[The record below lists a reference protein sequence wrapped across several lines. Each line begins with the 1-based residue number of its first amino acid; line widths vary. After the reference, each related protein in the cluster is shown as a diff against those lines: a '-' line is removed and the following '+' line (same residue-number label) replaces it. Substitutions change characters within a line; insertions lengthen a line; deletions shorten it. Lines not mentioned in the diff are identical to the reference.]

1 MTMKQF
7 IRNTH
12 TATQTSVCIFAVTAL
27 LLASCSQDELPGTGD
42 TNGTPQGISALHIA
56 SASLQAPEAQP
67 GTRNAANRS
76 TATTRATASASLTSG
91 SIGIFRSQ
99 GTGYTEAQDNKQYT
113 YDAATTKWQPSTI
126 ADTVYLM
133 ANDVDVC
140 AYYPYNSA
148 YTDKTKLPLASAK
161 YAGTVDDLTK
171 HDPADLCYATNRT
184 MNGANVTTAFEM
196 QHAMA
201 MVQLSFKRLNYA
213 SDACNLTSISI
224 KNKELISTATLNIA
238 DGTYTTVKKA
248 AVKWTPGT
256 ADPTTGNTATGI
268 QVPASGVSEI
278 TTALLVPCTLDAAG
292 STTFTFTVDGL
303 PMSVKVPA
311 AKLPAFE
318 AGKIHKLKFTI
329 HAASVSLSYVS
340 VIDWV
345 PAWADVDNPNYDGTS
360 NDYLELGGVKWA
372 LRNLNYNSNYG
383 TYSFAPMTA
392 TAFTTLHWNALTESA
407 TGNSTK
413 LWDAYSDP
421 CTRIEPKGTWTMPT
435 QKDFEALITLPRV
448 WNNAIG
454 ERGQWF
460 GTDNLDEA
468 KLHPDRYLFLP
479 ISDMINRSLA
489 YYWTQTYGTKN
500 CPITFYID
508 GGSPKI
514 ETDFAHSGW
523 GVVRCVKRP
532 QAMPIDLGLP
542 FIVAPGNLIATAAG
556 SGYTYSFADEQ
567 GFYTT
572 SGGNIRPDYFSWN
585 TLSPADAPTHAS
597 WEDSRDPCRK
607 IGNGQ
612 WYTPSQEQW
621 KTLTDMGYV
630 LGNYTLQD
638 GKTKKYGLYIG
649 TKSQPT
655 EAAQDN
661 YVFLPCAGH
670 YDGRGWGYVGNAGLY
685 WSNTPVISDKANEAN
700 YLYFFN
706 FNGSP
711 YVTETG
717 GASRFF
723 ALAVR
728 CVRDRF

>member
-12 TATQTSVCIFAVTAL
+12 TATQTSVCIFAATAL
-27 LLASCSQDELPGTGD
+27 LLASCSQDELPGTGGI
-42 TNGTPQGISALHIA
+42 NGAPHGISALHIA
-56 SASLQAPEAQP
+56 SASLQAAEAQP
-67 GTRNAANRS
+67 GTRNAATRS
-76 TATTRATASASLTSG
+76 AATTRATASASLTSG

-99 GTGYTEAQDNKQYT
+99 GTGYTETQDNKQYT

-133 ANDVDVC
+133 ANDADVC

-201 MVQLSFKRLNYA
+201 MVQLSFKRLNYD

-224 KNKELISTATLNIA
+224 KNKELISTATLDITN
-238 DGTYTTVKKA
+238 GTYTTVKKA

-256 ADPTTGNTATGI
+256 ADAATGNPATGI

-278 TTALLVPCTLDAAG
+278 TTALLVPCTLDATG

-329 HAASVSLSYVS
+329 HAASVSLSDVS

-345 PAWADVDNPNYDGTS
+345 PAWEEKDNPNYDGTP

-372 LRNLNYNSNYG
+372 IRNLNYNSNYG
-383 TYSFAPMTA
+383 TYSFAP
-392 TAFTTLHWNALTESA
+392 TTLSCSTFQWNALIEGA
-407 TGNSTK
+407 AGNSTK

-421 CTRIEPKGTWTMPT
+421 CTRIEPKGTWTTPT
-435 QKDFEALITLPRV
+435 IEDFEALIKLPGV
-448 WNNAIG
+448 WNNDIG

-460 GTDNLDEA
+460 GTDNLAEA

-479 ISDMINRSLA
+479 TAAISLTSA
-489 YYWTQTYGTKN
+489 AYWTQTYGTRN
-500 CPITFYID
+500 PISIWMYN
-508 GGSPKI
+508 GGFVEVNKDTYP
-514 ETDFAHSGW
+514 HSGSAA
-523 GVVRCVKRP
+523 VRCVKRP

-621 KTLTDMGYV
+621 KTLIDMGYV

-670 YDGRGWGYVGNAGLY
+670 YDGKNWGYVGNAGLY

-706 FNGSP
+706 YSGSP

-723 ALAVR
+723 ALSVR

>member
-1 MTMKQF
+1 MMKLKQ
-7 IRNTH
+7 NLH
-12 TATQTSVCIFAVTAL
+12 TTYAALLATAL

-42 TNGTPQGISALHIA
+42 THAPHGISALHIA
-56 SASLQAPEAQP
+56 SASLQVPEAQP
-67 GTRNAANRS
+67 GTRSAATRNA
-76 TATTRATASASLTSG
+76 TTTRATASASLTAG

-99 GTGYTEAQDNKQYT
+99 GTGYTETQDNKQYT
-113 YDAATTKWQPSTI
+113 YDATNGKWQP
-126 ADTVYLM
+126 AAAANTVYLM

-184 MNGANVTTAFEM
+184 MNGANVTTIFEM

-201 MVQLSFKRLNYA
+201 MVQLSFVRLNYA

-224 KNKELISTATLNIA
+224 KNAELISTATLDITN
-238 DGTYTTVKKA
+238 GTYTTVKND
-248 AVKWTPGT
+248 AVEWTPGT
-256 ADPTTGNTATGI
+256 ADPATGI
-268 QVPASGVSEI
+268 QVPASGVSDI

-311 AKLPAFE
+311 AKLPAFK

-329 HAASVSLSYVS
+329 HAASVSLTTVS

-345 PAWADVDNPNYDGTS
+345 PAWAENDNPNYDGTP

-372 LRNLNYNSNYG
+372 LRNLNYNSNSNYG

-392 TAFTTLHWNALTESA
+392 TSFTTFHWNALTTDA
-407 TGNSTK
+407 GNSSK

-435 QKDFEALITLPRV
+435 KEDFEALIKLPGV
-448 WNNAIG
+448 WNDDIG
-454 ERGQWF
+454 ERGKWF
-460 GTDNLDEA
+460 GTNDLAEA

-479 ISDMINRSLA
+479 TATVNLTSA
-489 YYWTQTYGTKN
+489 AYWTQTYGTTT
-500 CPITFYID
+500 PISIWMYND
-508 GGSPKI
+508 GSVEVNKDTYSYSGS
-514 ETDFAHSGW
+514 A
-523 GVVRCVKRP
+523 VVRCVKRP
-532 QAMPIDLGLP
+532 QAMPVDLGLP
-542 FIVAPGNLIATAAG
+542 FIVAPGNLIATAEG

-567 GFYTT
+567 GFYND
-572 SGGNIRPDYFSWN
+572 SGAGNSRPDYFSWN
-585 TLSPADAPTHAS
+585 TLSPADAPTHTS

-621 KTLTDMGYV
+621 KTLIDMGYV

-638 GKTKKYGLYIG
+638 GKTTKYGLYIG
-649 TKSQPT
+649 TTSQPT

-670 YDGRGWGYVGNAGLY
+670 YDGTAWGYVGNAGLY

-706 FNGSP
+706 YSGSP

-723 ALAVR
+723 ALSVR
-728 CVRDRF
+728 CIRDRF

>member
-1 MTMKQF
+1 MKHKKNIYSLF
-7 IRNTH
+7 
-12 TATQTSVCIFAVTAL
+12 TAVALLATAL
-27 LLASCSQDELPGTGD
+27 LLASCSQDELPGTGG
-42 TNGTPQGISALHIA
+42 TNAPHGISALHIA

-67 GTRNAANRS
+67 GTRNAATRS
-76 TATTRATASASLTSG
+76 TATTRATASATLTSG

-99 GTGYTEAQDNKQYT
+99 GIGYTETQDNKQYT
-113 YDAATTKWQPSTI
+113 YDAANSIWQPSTI

-133 ANDVDVC
+133 ANNADVC

-171 HDPADLCYATNRT
+171 HDPADICYATNRT

-238 DGTYTTVKKA
+238 NGTYTTVKKA

-256 ADPTTGNTATGI
+256 ADPATGSPATGI
-268 QVPASGVSEI
+268 QVPKTGMSEI
-278 TTALLVPCTLDAAG
+278 TTALLVPCTLDATG

-329 HAASVSLSYVS
+329 HAASVSLSDVS

-345 PAWADVDNPNYDGTS
+345 SAWEEKDNPNYDGTP

-383 TYSFAPMTA
+383 TYSFAP
-392 TAFTTLHWNALTESA
+392 TTLSCSTFQWNALIEGA
-407 TGNSTK
+407 AGNSTK

-421 CTRIEPKGTWTMPT
+421 CTRIEPKGTWTTPT
-435 QKDFEALITLPRV
+435 IEDFEALITLPGV
-448 WNNAIG
+448 WNDNLG
-454 ERGQWF
+454 DRGKWF
-460 GTDNLDEA
+460 GTNDLAEA

-479 ISDMINRSLA
+479 TATTNLTSA
-489 YYWTQTYGTKN
+489 AYWTQTYGTKT
-500 CPITFYID
+500 PISIWMYSPD
-508 GGSPKI
+508 GFVEVNKDTYP
-514 ETDFAHSGW
+514 HSGSAA
-523 GVVRCVKRP
+523 VRCVKRP

-542 FIVAPGNLIATAAG
+542 FIVAPGNLTTAAAG
-556 SGYTYSFADEQ
+556 SGYTYSFAKEQ
-567 GFYTT
+567 GEYAGDNTR
-572 SGGNIRPDYFSWN
+572 IDYFSWN
-585 TLSPADAPTHAS
+585 TLEPGVQVTKSA

-607 IGNGQ
+607 IGNGK
-612 WYTPSQEQW
+612 WYTPSLEQM
-621 KTLTDMGYV
+621 KTLLDLPHKWGKYV
-630 LGNYTLQD
+630 MQD
-638 GKTKKYGLYIG
+638 GKEKWGCYFGINTQPAKAEQNNYI
-649 TKSQPT
+649 
-655 EAAQDN
+655 
-661 YVFLPCAGH
+661 FLPGAGNIGE
-670 YDGRGWGYVGNAGLY
+670 DGSWGYVDIAGLY
-685 WSNTPVISDKANEAN
+685 WTNTPVSNNAQEAQ

-706 FNGSP
+706 GY
-711 YVTETG
+711 YVLITAKRLG
-717 GASRFF
+717 GMSI
-723 ALAVR
+723 R